1 METSRSVNRDIV
13 WLDLDDTLW
22 DFRAN
27 SRVALA
33 GLYADYDLAR
43 WFGSADEWI
52 ERYERHN
59 HALWDRYNHALITKD
74 ELMSSRFRL
83 PLDEVGSPMAAELGA
98 RFDGEYLDRLAECTR
113 LVDGAVDLLEW
124 IKSRGMMTGVLSNG
138 FTEVQHRK
146 IRNSGL
152 APLVDYTVLSDD
164 IGINKPDVRLYRHA
178 EQVAGTTAARCIMV
192 GDNPDTDIRG
202 AVDAGWKAIC
212 LDRGNCG
219 ETLHGVPVAKNLVD
233 VRVFIGEFQAAG
245 TEV

>member
-1 METSRSVNRDIV
+1 METSRSLNRDIV

-22 DFRAN
+22 DFKAN

-83 PLDEVGSPMAAELGA
+83 PLEDVGSPMAAELGA

-113 LVDGAVDLLEW
+113 LVDGAIDLLEW

-152 APLVDYTVLSDD
+152 APLVDFTVLSDD

-178 EQVAGTTAARCIMV
+178 EQVAGTTAAQCIMV

-202 AVDAGWKAIC
+202 AVDAGWKAVL
-212 LDRGNCG
+212 LDRENCG
-219 ETLHGVPVAKNLVD
+219 EIPHGVPVAKNLVD
-233 VRVFIGEFQAAG
+233 VRVFIGEFQDTGA
-245 TEV
+245 EV

>member
-1 METSRSVNRDIV
+1 MKKSCNVNSEIPVV

-22 DFRAN
+22 DFKAN

-33 GLYADYDLAR
+33 GLYADHGLDR
-43 WFGSADEWI
+43 WFSSQDEWI

-74 ELMSSRFRL
+74 ELMKSRFRL
-83 PLDEVGSPMAAELGA
+83 PLEEVGSPMAAELGA

-113 LVDGAVDLLEW
+113 LVDGAIDLLEW
-124 IKSRGMMTGVLSNG
+124 IKDNGMMTGVLSNG

-152 APLVDYTVLSDD
+152 APLIDYTVLSDD
-164 IGINKPDVRLYRHA
+164 IGVNKPDVRLYRHA

-192 GDNPDTDIRG
+192 GDNPDTDISG
-202 AVDAGWKAIC
+202 AVDAGWKAIY
-212 LDRGNCG
+212 LNRGNAA
-219 ETLHGVPVAKNLVD
+219 TPTAGVPTITTLADAKQLIAD
-233 VRVFIGEFQAAG
+233 FQMSPQ
-245 TEV
+245 